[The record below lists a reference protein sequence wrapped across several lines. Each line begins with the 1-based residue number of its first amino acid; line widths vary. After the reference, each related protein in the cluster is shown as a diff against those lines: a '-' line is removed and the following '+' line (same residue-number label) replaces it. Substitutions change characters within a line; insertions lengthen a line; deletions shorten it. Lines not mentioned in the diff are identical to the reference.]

1 MTESAPHTIRR
12 YDDEL
17 TRLRELIERMGAI
30 AVEQIESATRCIVE
44 RDTELAAR
52 VVQRDAELDQL
63 EREVEA
69 EAIKV
74 IALRHPV
81 AVDLRL
87 VIGALRAAND
97 LERIGDYAAN
107 AAKRS
112 MVLAGLPPLGSLNGF
127 ERLAGMVSR
136 NLRDGVRAFVEGD
149 AALAD
154 RVWAADQTADAVYT
168 GIFREMLTHMMEDA
182 RNITAATHLLFVAK
196 NLERI
201 GDHATNIAEVA
212 HYLGLGEPLT
222 GERPKADTSVVMDGT
237 S

>member
-1 MTESAPHTIRR
+1 MTERSPHTIRR
-12 YDDEL
+12 YDAEL
-17 TRLRELIERMGAI
+17 SHLRDLVARMGEI
-30 AVEQIESATRCIVE
+30 AGEQIAAATRCIIG
-44 RDTELAAR
+44 RDAQAAAR

-63 EREVEA
+63 ERDAEA

-97 LERIGDYAAN
+97 LERVGDHAAN
-107 AAKRS
+107 VAKRGIL
-112 MVLAGLPPLGSLNGF
+112 LAGLPSLGSLNGF
-127 ERLAGMVSR
+127 ERLSALVGR
-136 NLRDGVRAFVEGD
+136 NLHDAVGAFLSGD

-154 RVWAADQTADAVYT
+154 RVWAADRPADVVYT

-201 GDHATNIAEVA
+201 GDHATNIAELA
-212 HYLGLGEPLT
+212 HYLGLGEPLL
-222 GERPKADTSVVMDGT
+222 GERPKADTTVAIDGT